1 MDKLETLEKL
11 INRKINILN
20 KDFKVSMDSR
30 NIESNTLFFAINK
43 GNEYVKEALDKGAFI
58 ITENKDYANIENAY
72 YVASTVEFMQKFA
85 KTYRENRKFKVIAI
99 TGSNGKT
106 TVKDILYNELKD
118 RVNVFKTQGN
128 YNNHIGLPYTI
139 LSAKDDVEYLI
150 LEMGMSA
157 LKEIDLLA
165 NISKPDI
172 SIITNIGQS
181 HLEYLKTMDNVFKAK
196 TELIAHTKDKIFVN
210 AEDKYLSKLKKDNI
224 ILVYKKEYKTNLLGE
239 HNQINISLVDAVLN
253 YLNFKDN
260 DFTNIELTSG
270 RFEILEKKYRYIN
283 DAYNASP
290 MSMKVSI
297 ETFSKLYNED
307 YKIIAIADM
316 LELGKDSIKYHEEI
330 EKVLENK
337 NFDEIILYGKYM
349 KYLYEKIK
357 DKYKTSY
364 FTDKEDIKK
373 AINDI
378 KTNKNKTILLKGS
391 RSMFMEKIMEDK

>member
-85 KTYRENRKFKVIAI
+85 RTYRENRKFKVIAI

-106 TVKDILYNELKD
+106 TVKDILYSMLKD

-139 LSAKDDVEYLI
+139 LSATDDVEYLI

-165 NISKPDI
+165 NISKPNI

-224 ILVYKKEYKTNLLGE
+224 ILVYKKEYKTNLFGE

-290 MSMKVSI
+290 MSMKASI

-349 KYLYEKIK
+349 KYLYKKIK